1 MLTTSISPEITIA
14 LPQAG
19 AAKRQPANAPAPSWA
34 DGPPQ
39 LFDAKEH
46 VFCEGDPAGHVYKV
60 EAGNV
65 CIYKMLQDGRR
76 QVIDFAFPGDLIGL
90 GAVGEHLT
98 NAQAISRTRLRP
110 IPVKALHRAVGEDSR
125 LGLKLLE
132 ILSYDL
138 QASQE
143 LIVTLGQRSAEERF
157 ASFLQALSRRNQRNG
172 ENPCEFVLPMTR
184 TDIADFLG
192 LTTETVS
199 RLVTKFRNAG
209 VIEISQ
215 CVLVKILDHLKLA
228 GLAGGENRT
237 RLR

>member
-172 ENPCEFVLPMTR
+172 ENPSEFVLPMTR
-184 TDIADFLG
+184 TDIGDFLG
-192 LTTETVS
+192 LTIETVS
-199 RLVTKFRNAG
+199 RTFTKLKSIG
-209 VIEISQ
+209 LIEIDQ
-215 CVLVKILDHLKLA
+215 GTTIRIIDNEQLKVLADGQV
-228 GLAGGENRT
+228 GF
-237 RLR
+237 